1 MHRVGTYLL
10 ALLLAVLLA
19 TPAAAHSF
27 NVMAAV
33 SVSGSEITV
42 RVLDVYG
49 ATMPGGKATIALT
62 PQGGKAGAPWPLTE
76 GKPGVYSA
84 VLDNL
89 SPGVYTAKVE
99 VTLGADLFRALLQV
113 PVGSSMPETA
123 VEMVGIDTTPHLP
136 WSSWLFGAAALMVI
150 AATAVAM
157 FRRRPAV
164 DEEE

>member
-1 MHRVGTYLL
+1 MQRIGTYLVAL
-10 ALLLAVLLA
+10 ALAVLLA
-19 TPAAAHSF
+19 TSAAAHSF

-33 SVSGSEITV
+33 SVSGSEVTV

-49 ATMPGGKATIALT
+49 AAMPGGKASIALT
-62 PQGGKAGAPWPLTE
+62 PQGGKTGAPRALAE
-76 GKPGVYSA
+76 VKPGVYSA
-84 VLDNL
+84 VLDDV

-113 PVGSSMPETA
+113 PVGGSMAETA
-123 VEMVGIDTTPHLP
+123 VDMVGIDTTPHWP
-136 WSSWLFGAAALMVI
+136 WSSVLFGAAALMVI